1 MVYWACS
8 WVTPYV
14 LNLNDKTTNMIIR
27 IVKLTFKQD
36 HVDEFLALFDVAK
49 EKILSFEGCIELE
62 LLRDKAE
69 PNVFF
74 THSVWKADEY
84 LQEYRSSKIFGTYWV
99 EVKKMFMTKAEA
111 WSLNS
116 IYKNQ

>member
-1 MVYWACS
+1 
-8 WVTPYV
+8 
-14 LNLNDKTTNMIIR
+14 MIIR

-36 HVDEFLALFDVAK
+36 HVDEFLELFDVAK

-62 LLRDKAE
+62 LLRDQEE

-74 THSVWKADEY
+74 TYSVWKADEY
-84 LQEYRSSKIFGTYWV
+84 LQKYRSSKIFGTYWTQ
-99 EVKKMFMTKAEA
+99 VKKMFMTKAVA